1 MSKSLRLSEK
11 WFRRGLWMVAVVF
24 AWFLIGLGGTLVGD
38 LPQIEQTQTLE
49 DFMDPIELKTVREQ
63 IRKTEL
69 NEREVS
75 DALEQSRLKHSA
87 AEADTDSEREKF
99 MAWVATRKA
108 TALPDQDQELIAR
121 TERVDNLQALERVA
135 LAQLEM
141 QQKLLLDA
149 QQANRKAQLQLNDL
163 ERAAQGEYTS
173 AIQSQELRV
182 FGYRLALTLPLLL
195 VAGWFYK
202 TKRQST
208 YWPFV
213 WGFIYF
219 ALFVFF
225 VELVPYLP
233 SYGGYIRYIVGIV
246 ITVLVGRQAI
256 LALNRYLE
264 QQRLAEAQPEIKRRE
279 VLDYDTALARLLKGI
294 CPGCE
299 RTVDLKDT
307 SIDFCP
313 HCGIGLHD
321 KCASCG
327 SRKSTFSK
335 YCHACGTSARLPEPP
350 EQAVQ
355 P

>member
-1 MSKSLRLSEK
+1 
-11 WFRRGLWMVAVVF
+11 
-24 AWFLIGLGGTLVGD
+24 
-38 LPQIEQTQTLE
+38 
-49 DFMDPIELKTVREQ
+49 
-63 IRKTEL
+63 
-69 NEREVS
+69 
-75 DALEQSRLKHSA
+75 
-87 AEADTDSEREKF
+87 
-99 MAWVATRKA
+99 MA
-108 TALPDQDQELIAR
+108 
-121 TERVDNLQALERVA
+121 
-135 LAQLEM
+135 
-141 QQKLLLDA
+141 
-149 QQANRKAQLQLNDL
+149 
-163 ERAAQGEYTS
+163 
-173 AIQSQELRV
+173 LRV
-182 FGYRLALTLPLLL
+182 
-195 VAGWFYK
+195 
-202 TKRQST
+202 
-208 YWPFV
+208 
-213 WGFIYF
+213 FIYF

-264 QQRLAEAQPEIKRRE
+264 EQRLAEEQPETKRRE

-307 SIDFCP
+307 GIDFCP

-350 EQAVQ
+350 EQALR

>member
-11 WFRRGLWMVAVVF
+11 WFRRGLWAVAVVF

-49 DFMDPIELKTVREQ
+49 DFMDPIELKKVREE

-108 TALPDQDQELIAR
+108 TSQAAQDKELIAR

-149 QQANRKAQLQLNDL
+149 QQANRKAQLRLNEL
-163 ERAAQGEYTS
+163 EQAAQGAYTS
-173 AIQSQELRV
+173 ARQSQELRV

-195 VAGWFYK
+195 VAGWLYK

-233 SYGGYIRYIVGIV
+233 SYGGYIRYLVGIV

-264 QQRLAEAQPEIKRRE
+264 QQRMAEAQPETKRRE
-279 VLDYDTALARLLKGI
+279 VLEYDTALARLAKGI

-321 KCASCG
+321 RCMKCST
-327 SRKSTFSK
+327 RKSTFSK
-335 YCHACGTSARLPEPP
+335 YCHACGTGSRLSETPVSA
-350 EQAVQ
+350 
-355 P
+355 

>member
-11 WFRRGLWMVAVVF
+11 WFRRGLWLVAVIF
-24 AWFLIGLGGTLVGD
+24 AWFLIGLGSTVVGD
-38 LPQIEQTQTLE
+38 LPKIEQTKTLE
-49 DFMDPIELKTVREQ
+49 DFMDPIELKKVREE

-75 DALEQSRLKHSA
+75 DSLEQSRLKYSA

-99 MAWVATRKA
+99 MASVATRKA
-108 TALPDQDQELIAR
+108 TALPDQDKELLAR
-121 TERVDNLQALERVA
+121 TDRVDNLQALERVA
-135 LAQLEM
+135 LAQVEM

-149 QQANRKAQLQLNDL
+149 QQANRKAQLRLNEL
-163 ERAAQGEYTS
+163 ERAAQEEYTS

-233 SYGGYIRYIVGIV
+233 SYGGYIHYLVGIV

-264 QQRLAEAQPEIKRRE
+264 QQRLAEAQPETKRRQ
-279 VLDYDTALARLLKGI
+279 VLDYETAQSRLLKSI

-299 RTVDLKDT
+299 RKVDLKDT
-307 SIDFCP
+307 DIDFCP

-321 KCASCG
+321 KCGTCN

-335 YCHACGTSARLPEPP
+335 YCHACGTSARLPETPDH
-350 EQAVQ
+350 A
-355 P
+355 